1 MNDVLR
7 IYRKETF
14 PNIYSLLLTLA
25 VCPISSVSVERFFST
40 VNKGMIPTRKSMTV
54 ERLNNLCVLS
64 VEHDLTLRYSW
75 KKKRIYVEGRAIKIQ
90 STCD

>member
-1 MNDVLR
+1 MTFL
-7 IYRKETF
+7 EF
-14 PNIYSLLLTLA
+14 PNIYSLLLTIA

-40 VNKGMIPTRKSMTV
+40 VNRGMIPTRKSMTV

-75 KKKRIYVEGRAIKIQ
+75 KKSKVSVSQIVEVREQ
-90 STCD
+90 LY